1 MIPSIKHMRGQRAD
15 IQLACRNKSSQFFH
29 AESSARHQASVNLF
43 VTHSNAPLY
52 TRNINVVTGSKI
64 VYISDL
70 SARFQAF
77 YCFCKG
83 FYTTAG
89 DDYFINTF
97 SICHIK
103 YLLENRSVLVA
114 DKIRCAVFFCRFY
127 ADRSRSDS
135 NDSRCAAHIR
145 SGYRHQTNWSDW
157 DTAIRAHVAG
167 LARGYGFTI
176 SYSYAMR
183 YCPPNYDN
191 WYRDTLNQMQLI

>member
-1 MIPSIKHMRGQRAD
+1 MCIRDRCS
-15 IQLACRNKSSQFFH
+15 ACRRCCCAKYILIRCTVREENLSALTVPAFDFFQIRRWY
-29 AESSARHQASVNLF
+29 AAAFPIRIIQRDACL
-43 VTHSNAPLY
+43 LY
-52 TRNINVVTGSKI
+52 TSTGSKI

-70 SARFQAF
+70 SDRFQAF

-127 ADRSRSDS
+127 ADRSRSDVYKRQYLFPPS
-135 NDSRCAAHIR
+135 SDPLFPHFQRIFFSSILPHFFY
-145 SGYRHQTNWSDW
+145 YR
-157 DTAIRAHVAG
+157 
-167 LARGYGFTI
+167 
-176 SYSYAMR
+176 
-183 YCPPNYDN
+183 YDFSC
-191 WYRDTLNQMQLI
+191 QL